1 MVEGELTRRL
11 PLDCILTSAVKI
23 LIRVKAL
30 PLVCRH
36 LAVLIFAFLFSHLH
50 WMATKVELDHL
61 SLSHRY
67 ANFLRAI
74 YGFSFEEMEICLLF
88 GLSADLSD
96 SPNQTRQTDFV
107 SGVNSGDGIDDF
119 RTLRGIKHVLKCQKL
134 QFIFQYLLKTAKNV
148 GFSSFRTLC
157 R

>member
-30 PLVCRH
+30 PLVYRH

-50 WMATKVELDHL
+50 WMATQVELDHL

-88 GLSADLSD
+88 G
-96 SPNQTRQTDFV
+96 
-107 SGVNSGDGIDDF
+107 
-119 RTLRGIKHVLKCQKL
+119 
-134 QFIFQYLLKTAKNV
+134 
-148 GFSSFRTLC
+148 
-157 R
+157 